1 MATNGSGNGLSSF
14 DGLLG
19 DSGEKLPDGCNR
31 LVGDV
36 MALRIAWRV
45 LLRSGALD
53 GRIAEQIAHGIREG
67 QVDVE
72 KQWFPEIERKGPWAV
87 ARYRAFAATTN
98 EIINGLR
105 AVRRRG

>member
-14 DGLLG
+14 DAPLG
-19 DSGEKLPDGCNR
+19 DSGEGLPEGCNR

-53 GRIAEQIAHGIREG
+53 GRVAEEIAHGIREG

-72 KQWFPEIERKGPWAV
+72 KQWLPKIKGKGPWAV

-105 AVRRRG
+105 AVGRRR